1 MPSILFSYICALT
14 IKWIIFFSILHEL
27 LLILMLQL
35 QTRLTN
41 FWDIKTFDR
50 AAEKFNNSSL
60 VKWPIWV
67 KFQFNS
73 LQLFSQII
81 FVWLKISCQW
91 QSNKQFKYLDQLQN
105 IQMNIFRAAH
115 NRYWKSIFAADM
127 FVKCSFQFGQSIW
140 IRERGGRYSAR
151 YSYEEVWEIYVS
163 LSKSF

>member
-1 MPSILFSYICALT
+1 
-14 IKWIIFFSILHEL
+14 
-27 LLILMLQL
+27 MLQL

-41 FWDIKTFDR
+41 FGDIKTFDR
-50 AAEKFNNSSL
+50 AGEKFNNSSL

-127 FVKCSFQFGQSIW
+127 FVKCWKMLKNAVFSLDNQYES
-140 IRERGGRYSAR
+140 EKEEDSAK
-151 YSYEEVWEIYVS
+151 IF
-163 LSKSF
+163 LSGSMKKNMFHYLNLFKNKKSTYF

>member
-1 MPSILFSYICALT
+1 
-14 IKWIIFFSILHEL
+14 
-27 LLILMLQL
+27 MLQL

-41 FWDIKTFDR
+41 FGDIKTFDR

-60 VKWPIWV
+60 VKWPVWV

-127 FVKCSFQFGQSIW
+127 FVKCWKMQFSVWTINMNQ
-140 IRERGGRYSAR
+140 RKRRTQQR
-151 YSYEEVWEIYVS
+151 YSYQEVWEIYVS